1 MSLNG
6 SVALVTGASRGIGAA
21 VARALAAEGAAVA
34 VNYFGSEAAAKAVV
48 GEIQAAGGR
57 AMAVKADARDRAQ
70 VEAMAAAVKAELGPI
85 GILVLN
91 AAIGFPMKGI
101 LEYPW
106 EAFEAKVLG
115 EMGAAF
121 HGCQAVVPQML
132 ERQKL
137 DGRGGAIIAITSGLA
152 RNPGWGFAA
161 HSAAKAGLEGLVRAL
176 AFELGP
182 MGIRVNAV
190 APGLTLT
197 DATADLPEKNKLAAA
212 EHTPL
217 RRNGQP
223 EDIAEAVV
231 GVLRAGFVNGATIP
245 VNGGGH
251 TF

>member
-1 MSLNG
+1 MSLAGN
-6 SVALVTGASRGIGAA
+6 VALVTGASRGIGAA
-21 VARALAAEGAAVA
+21 VAKALAAQGAAVA

-48 GEIQAAGGR
+48 AEIQAAGGR

-70 VEAMAAAVKAELGPI
+70 VEAMAAAVRAELGPI
-85 GILVLN
+85 GLLVLN
-91 AAIGFPMKGI
+91 AAISFPMKGF

-115 EMGAAF
+115 EMSAAF
-121 HGCQAVVPQML
+121 HGCRAVVPHML
-132 ERQKL
+132 ERQKT
-137 DGRGGAIIAITSGLA
+137 GAGGGAIVAITSGLA
-152 RNPGWGFAA
+152 RNPGGGFCA
-161 HSAAKAGLEGLVRAL
+161 HSSAKAALEGFVRAL

-197 DATADLPEKNKLAAA
+197 DATANLPDKNKQAAA

-217 RRNGQP
+217 RRNGRA

-231 GVLRAGFVNGATIP
+231 GVLKAGFVTGATIP
-245 VNGGGH
+245 VNGGGYV
-251 TF
+251 F

>member
-1 MSLNG
+1 MPLAGN
-6 SVALVTGASRGIGAA
+6 VALVTGASRGIGAA
-21 VARALAAEGAAVA
+21 VARTLATQGAAVA
-34 VNYFGSEAAAKAVV
+34 VNYHHSEAAALAVV
-48 GEIQAAGGR
+48 AGIRAAGGR
-57 AMAVKADARDRAQ
+57 AVAVKGDARDRAQ

-91 AAIGFPMKGI
+91 ASVGFPMKGF

-106 EAFEAKVLG
+106 DAFEAKLMG

-121 HGCQAVVPQML
+121 HGCRAVVPQML
-132 ERQKL
+132 DLK
-137 DGRGGAIIAITSGLA
+137 GGAIVAITSGLA
-152 RNPGWGFAA
+152 RNPGWGFCA
-161 HSAAKAGLEGLVRAL
+161 HSAAKAALEGFVRAL

-197 DATADLPEKNKLAAA
+197 DATAQLPEKHKQAAA

-217 RRNGQP
+217 RRNGLAQ
-223 EDIAEAVV
+223 DVAEAVA
-231 GVLRAGFVNGATIP
+231 GILQAGFVTGATLP

-251 TF
+251 VF